1 MTVSMQLKENK
12 KQGDRMNQLSNCRLQ
27 RQSFLD
33 TERKLRNQHN
43 DLINAILSYIHSTI
57 PVPLCQNYFILNI
70 NCSIPGIK
78 EKDLQTREE
87 RNWYLVLN
95 AHLNINFP
103 KESWTRVYTDGSTE
117 DSRKMEELE
126 YNISSIPTEI

>member
-12 KQGDRMNQLSNCRLQ
+12 KNKEDRMNQLSNSRLQ
-27 RQSFLD
+27 TQSFLD

-70 NCSIPGIK
+70 NCSIPGTK
-78 EKDLQTREE
+78 ENDLQTREE
-87 RNWYLVLN
+87 RN
-95 AHLNINFP
+95 
-103 KESWTRVYTDGSTE
+103 
-117 DSRKMEELE
+117 
-126 YNISSIPTEI
+126 

>member
-12 KQGDRMNQLSNCRLQ
+12 NKEDRMNQLSNSRLQ
-27 RQSFLD
+27 TQSFLD

-43 DLINAILSYIHSTI
+43 DLINAILRYIHSTI

-126 YNISSIPTEI
+126 YNISSILTEI

>member
-1 MTVSMQLKENK
+1 MKE
-12 KQGDRMNQLSNCRLQ
+12 RMNQLSNCRLQ

-33 TERKLRNQHN
+33 TERKLRNQHS
-43 DLINAILSYIHSTI
+43 DLINAIPSDINSTI
-57 PVPLCQNYFILNI
+57 PVPLCQNHFIMNI

-78 EKDLQTREE
+78 EKASQTRDE
-87 RNWYLVLN
+87 RNWYTN

-117 DSRKMEELE
+117 DSSKNGGAGIYIRYLDGNVDE
-126 YNISSIPTEI
+126 ISIPTGLLS